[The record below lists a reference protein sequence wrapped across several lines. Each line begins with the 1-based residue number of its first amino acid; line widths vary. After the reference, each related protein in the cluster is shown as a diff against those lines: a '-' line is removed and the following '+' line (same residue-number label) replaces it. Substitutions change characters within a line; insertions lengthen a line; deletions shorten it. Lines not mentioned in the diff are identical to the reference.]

1 MYYTSQKVYT
11 MNADFY
17 TGSIVPPEDLWF
29 RDEFISELWEK
40 LKNEHVLLSAPRR
53 TGKTSVMNH
62 MRERPKGDTIVVFQ
76 NVQDLKHPADLFQTI
91 IENFHEQHPRFL
103 CSLAG
108 KSWSLMKGLLSSASD
123 HVKEIGVGGVKI
135 VLREN
140 DPDWNANWKT
150 HAEELLY
157 RIRKSDEKVL
167 IIVDELPDMLLNMKI
182 ENASAA
188 RDFMAWFRKQR
199 ETPPPQ
205 HDSIRWLVGGSI
217 NLAGT
222 LDDLGGIDLINNLS
236 TEQLPILTPAQVR
249 EFVASML
256 SQRNIQFQ
264 SDVPASVEQSLGR
277 PIPLFLQMATQELY
291 RHGRRTCAVLT
302 QTDVENVF
310 RWLITGPGA
319 QDKLQHYHSRIQKY
333 YPEPRATLAHKILS
347 LLSNSQHDGLTRKTL
362 KTTLE
367 KELGIQLHQTQR
379 DALFNKIMHDL
390 MNDFYIGETKP
401 DCFDFESG
409 LMKAWW
415 KKYYG

>member
-1 MYYTSQKVYT
+1 

-17 TGSIVPPEDLWF
+17 TGSIVPPEELWF

-40 LKNEHVLLSAPRR
+40 LRTEHVLLSAPRR

-62 MRERPKGDTIVVFQ
+62 MRERPQDDRLVVFQ

-91 IENFHEQHPRFL
+91 IENFHEQHPQFL
-103 CSLAG
+103 RSLAG
-108 KSWSLMKGLLSSASD
+108 KSWSLMKGLFSSAAD
-123 HVKEIGVGGVKI
+123 HVKEIGFGGVKI

-140 DPDWNANWKT
+140 DPEWKSNWKI
-150 HAEELLY
+150 HAEELLN
-157 RIRKSDEKVL
+157 RIRKSHKKVL

-182 ENASAA
+182 ENSNDAK
-188 RDFMAWFRKQR
+188 DFMAWFRKQR
-199 ETPPPQ
+199 ETPPPRK
-205 HDSIRWLVGGSI
+205 DNIRWLIGGSI

-236 TEQLPILTPAQVR
+236 TEQLPILTAAQVR
-249 EFVASML
+249 EFVTRML
-256 SQRNIQFQ
+256 LQRNIRFQ
-264 SDVPASVEQSLGR
+264 PEVPALVEQGLGR

-291 RHGRRTCAVLT
+291 RYGRRTDAELS

-310 RWLITGPGA
+310 RWLITGPAA

-333 YPEPRATLAHKILS
+333 YPEPRATFAHKILS
-347 LLSNSQHDGLTRKTL
+347 LLSNSDDDGLTRNTL
-362 KTTLE
+362 KVTFE
-367 KELGIQLHQTQR
+367 KEIGTQLHQAQR
-379 DALFNKIMHDL
+379 DSLFNKIMHDL
-390 MNDFYIGETKP
+390 MNDFYIGEIKKNR
-401 DCFDFESG
+401 FDFESG